1 MKKLLC
7 AAAALLSLL
16 VQAVPRVPAQTASPP
31 QAQGVE
37 QRVEAILKQL
47 TLEEKIDLL
56 GGIDDFFVRGVPRL
70 DLPRLKMADGP
81 MGVRNF
87 GRATAMAA
95 GVGLAA
101 TWNPALAERVGT
113 EIGRDAR
120 AKGVHF
126 LLGPGVNIYRSPTN
140 GRNFEYFGEDPFLAS
155 RIAVGYIRGVQSQG
169 VSATVKHFAANNSEF
184 DRHNTDAIVDERTLR
199 EIYLPVFEAA
209 VKEARVGAMMDS
221 YNLLNGEHAS
231 QNHHLLTEITRDEWG
246 FEGLMMSDWF
256 ATYDGVAA
264 VNAGQDLEMPGPAN
278 MNRKTL
284 LPAVESG
291 KVSVST
297 IDDHVRRILRTA
309 ARFGWLDRDQTETS
323 IPRFNQTGRQAAL
336 QAAREGVV
344 LLKNDGGLL
353 PLDRRRLKSVLVVG
367 PDAYPAVPVGG
378 GSARVEPFAA
388 VSFMEGLSNALAPSS
403 VNVYYQRGIP
413 TLAEMAQE
421 TRFTDARENG
431 RPGIKAEFFKS
442 EEMQGEP
449 FLTRTEPAINYG
461 SNAGWRAAFPEGT
474 AASRW
479 TGYFTPQAA
488 GEHDIFL
495 QSTGEDGGFCRLFI
509 DDRLVFD
516 NWKVSRALLST
527 ATLQLDARPH
537 KVVVEHHGR
546 SSWLGAKLRLGIV
559 RRGAAVAEEVKRMA
573 SKADVVVV
581 AAGFDPETES
591 EGADR
596 TFSLPT
602 GQDELIQEMAAANRN
617 TVVVITSGGGTDMSR
632 WVERVP
638 AVLQAWYPGQE
649 GGTALA
655 EILLGDV
662 NPSGRLPVTF
672 ERRWEDNPVHAS
684 YYPASDDSRR
694 VEYKEGVFVGYR
706 GYEKAGTKPLFAFGH
721 GLSYTT
727 FRYDNLKVVPVA
739 GARVADGPVFEV
751 SFDVKNTGQREGS
764 DVAQVYVSETHAS
777 VPRPPKELKGF
788 SKVTLRPGESRRV
801 TVRLDGRAFS
811 YYDTNAKGW
820 RHDPGDFDIL
830 VGRSSEQIELRGKA
844 TLK

>member
-1 MKKLLC
+1 MRKIFNST
-7 AAAALLSLL
+7 AALLLL
-16 VQAVPRVPAQTASPP
+16 VVNFSPLTHAQT
-31 QAQGVE
+31 QGVE

-56 GGIDDFFVRGVPRL
+56 GGTDGFFVRGVPRL
-70 DLPRLKMADGP
+70 NLPPLKMADGP

-87 GRATAMAA
+87 GPATAMAA

-101 TWNPALAERVGT
+101 TWNPQLAERVGT

-140 GRNFEYFGEDPFLAS
+140 GRNFEYYGEDPFLAA
-155 RIAVGYIRGVQSQG
+155 RIAVGYIKGVQSQG
-169 VSATVKHFAANNSEF
+169 VSATVKHYAANNSEF
-184 DRHNTDAIVDERTLR
+184 DRHNTDAVVDERTLR

-209 VKEARVGAMMDS
+209 VREARVGAMMDS

-231 QNHHLLTEITRDEWG
+231 QNRHLLTEIARGDWG

-264 VNAGQDLEMPGPAN
+264 VNAGQDLEMPGPAF
-278 MNRKTL
+278 MNRRTL
-284 LPAVESG
+284 LPAIESG
-291 KVSVST
+291 QVAVAT
-297 IDDHVRRILRTA
+297 IDEHVRRILRTA
-309 ARFGWLDRDQTETS
+309 ARFGWLDRDQTEPS

-344 LLKNDGGLL
+344 LLKNEGSLL
-353 PLDRRRLKSVLVVG
+353 PLDRKQLKSVLVVG

-388 VSFMEGLSNALAPSS
+388 VSFMEGISNALAPSS
-403 VNVYYQRGIP
+403 VNVYYTRGLP
-413 TLAEMAQE
+413 TLAEMAQA
-421 TRFTDARENG
+421 TTYTDAAANG
-431 RPGIKAEFFKS
+431 RPGLKAEFYKTEEFK
-442 EEMQGEP
+442 GEP
-449 FLTRTEPAINYG
+449 AVTRNDQSVNYG
-461 SNAGWRAAFPEGT
+461 SAGGGPRAFPDGT
-474 AASRW
+474 LSSRW
-479 TGYFTPQAA
+479 TGYYTPREA
-488 GEHDIFL
+488 GDYHVFL
-495 QSTGEDGGFCRLFI
+495 QSTGEDGGFCRLYV
-509 DDRLVFD
+509 DDKLLFD

-527 ATLQLDARPH
+527 ATIQLDARPH
-537 KVVVEHHGR
+537 KILLEHRGH

-559 RRGAAVAEEVKRMA
+559 KRGAAVSEEAKRMA
-573 SKADVVVV
+573 AKADAVVV

-602 GQDELIQEMAAANRN
+602 GQDELINEMAAANKK
-617 TVVVITSGGGTDMSR
+617 TIVVITSGGGTDMSG

-684 YYPASDDSRR
+684 YYPASEDAKR
-694 VEYKEGVFVGYR
+694 VEYQEGVFVGYR
-706 GYEKAGTKPLFAFGH
+706 GYEKNNIKPLFPFGH

-727 FRYDNLKVVPVA
+727 FKYDNLKVAPVTTTEATA
-739 GARVADGPVFEV
+739 GPTFEV
-751 SFDVKNTGQREGS
+751 SFDVKNTGSREGS
-764 DVAQVYVSETHAS
+764 DVAQVYVSDTHAS

-811 YYDTNAKGW
+811 YYDVAAKRW

-844 TLK
+844 TLQR